1 MARPSGRIA
10 WAQGEIGVY
19 QSEFPLDQPVP
30 VYDPTLW
37 FALILACLAIAALA
51 FYAGRLTVAKKKTTD
66 DGKVPETIHEAIKQK
81 CVAASSA
88 HTGELEI
95 RARELIAEV
104 RRRIGPLLDLG
115 AVCDTTFER
124 LEKAVAGEVPKEEGH
139 GHDVHGHDEHGHG
152 DHHDDHAHGHSHGH
166 KPKADSLCPE
176 HGKPRDKCCGGVEV
190 LSRNV
195 TIVGSQTVLFAK
207 EKSDHGG
214 AEHGHAKTPKALD
227 HKTFAQNLRLAVAA
241 FADAWI
247 HPDTLTTLKA
257 CRDALTETQPL
268 PKLKTGN
275 PKHD

>member
-1 MARPSGRIA
+1 
-10 WAQGEIGVY
+10 VY
-19 QSEFPLDQPVP
+19 QSEFPVDQPVP

-51 FYAGRLTVAKKKTTD
+51 FYAGRLTVAKKKTGED
-66 DGKVPETIHEAIKQK
+66 HKVPETIHEAIKQK

-88 HTGELEI
+88 HSGELEI

-115 AVCDTTFER
+115 AVCDQTFER
-124 LEKAVAGEVPKEEGH
+124 LEKAVAGEAPKEGGH
-139 GHDVHGHDEHGHG
+139 GHDDHGHDEHGHG
-152 DHHDDHAHGHSHGH
+152 EHHDDHGH
-166 KPKADSLCPE
+166 KPKADSLCSE

-207 EKSDHGG
+207 EKSDHG
-214 AEHGHAKTPKALD
+214 ADHGHHKSPKALD

-257 CRDALTETQPL
+257 CRDALTETPPL
-268 PKLKTGN
+268 LKPKTGSA
-275 PKHD
+275 KHD

>member
-1 MARPSGRIA
+1 M
-10 WAQGEIGVY
+10 Y
-19 QSEFPLDQPVP
+19 QSEFPVDQPVP

-51 FYAGRLTVAKKKTTD
+51 FYAGRLTVAKKKTGED
-66 DGKVPETIHEAIKQK
+66 HKVPETIHEAIKQK

-88 HTGELEI
+88 HSGELEI

-115 AVCDTTFER
+115 AVCDQTFER
-124 LEKAVAGEVPKEEGH
+124 LEKAVAGEAPKEEGH
-139 GHDVHGHDEHGHG
+139 GHDGHGHDEHGHG
-152 DHHDDHAHGHSHGH
+152 EHHDDQGH

-207 EKSDHGG
+207 EKSDHG
-214 AEHGHAKTPKALD
+214 ADHGHHKSPKALD

-257 CRDALTETQPL
+257 CRDALTETPPL
-268 PKLKTGN
+268 LKPKTGSA
-275 PKHD
+275 KHD